1 MLKLENISLGYGKQ
15 KILSDINLS
24 ASRGEMLG
32 IIGPNGSGKS
42 TMIRGICRLLTPQ
55 TGCVFINEKDVSHIS
70 RIELA
75 RLVAVVPQA
84 PNLPDTFT
92 AFEIVLMGRTPHL
105 ARFRFEGR
113 TDFEIAW
120 QAMEITNTQ
129 SLAERTMD
137 QLSGGQKQLLTIA
150 RALAQEPK
158 LILLDEPTAH
168 LDINYQTETLDFIR
182 GLCLKQNLAAVAVLH
197 DLNLAAQYCDRLV
210 LLNKGCIH
218 AEGSPQ
224 EVITEENINVVYGA
238 NVSVHPHPVNNLP
251 TIFITPGKGKASQ
264 KYNSSR

>member
-1 MLKLENISLGYGKQ
+1 MLKLEKISLGYGKHR
-15 KILSDINLS
+15 ILTDIDMS
-24 ASRGEMLG
+24 ATRGEMLG

-42 TMIRGICRLLTPQ
+42 TMIRGICRLLPAQ
-55 TGCVFINEKDVSHIS
+55 TGRVLINERDVSQIS
-70 RIELA
+70 RNELA
-75 RLVAVVPQA
+75 RLVAVVPQT

-105 ARFRFEGR
+105 GRFRFEGR

-129 SLAERTMD
+129 SFAERTMD

-182 GLCLKQNLAAVAVLH
+182 GLCMKQDLAAIAVLH

-210 LLNKGCIH
+210 LLCNGRIH
-218 AEGSPQ
+218 AEGSPH
-224 EVITEENINVVYGA
+224 EVITEKNIKEVYGA
-238 NVSVHPHPVNNLP
+238 NVGVHPHPINGLP
-251 TIFITPGKGKASQ
+251 TIFITPGDRKAL
-264 KYNSSR
+264 